1 MKREDYA
8 IDGMVCASC
17 SLTIEK
23 AVGKLAGVTD
33 VSVNL
38 TTEKMNVAYD
48 ARALDE
54 QKIISAVSDA
64 GYGAKLL
71 AGTFS
76 EIEQQTAKK
85 TRQLDKL
92 WLQFIYSAIFT
103 IPLLYIAM
111 GSMIGLWLPSFI
123 QPASNPKFFVMIEL
137 LLVLPVIIL
146 NLDYFKIGFKTL
158 VRGHPNMDSL
168 VALGSGA
175 ALIYSFFG
183 TIQVFMGNYSYSD
196 TLYYEAAAT
205 ILTLITLGKYFE
217 TVSKGKTST
226 AIKKLLDLTPKT
238 ANVIINGQE
247 KEISLAD
254 VKLENIV
261 IVRPGQKIPV
271 DGQIIE
277 GNSTVDESLLT
288 GESMPVTKKI
298 GDDVFAG
305 SLNQSGTFELKV
317 TKNQK
322 ETVLAQIIKLVENAQ
337 AQKAPIAKIADKVSA
352 IFVPVVITLAL
363 LAGLGWYFI
372 GGESFSFSLTI
383 MIAVLVIACPCAL
396 GLATP
401 TAIMVGTGKGADNGV
416 FFKSGTALESLQN
429 VQTIVLDK
437 TGTITTGI
445 PSVTDIVSF
454 NNFTKQSVLEL
465 ATALE
470 YNSEHPLAKAIMM
483 YAKEYNVN
491 AMKTSNFQL
500 VEGKGIQAVV
510 DSSTAS
516 LGNESLMEVNKV
528 NILPQVKLQ
537 VDKLALQGKTPLL
550 LALDTQLVG
559 IIAISD
565 PVKNSSRAAISKLQD
580 AGLEVI
586 MMTGDNKK
594 TAAAIAKQVG
604 IKVVKSEVM
613 PADKAQNIQ
622 ALQASGKL
630 VSMVGDGIND
640 APALA
645 QADVGIAI
653 GSGTDV
659 AVAAADI
666 VLFNSNLLDVV
677 TAYRL
682 SRVTIRNIKENL
694 FWAFAYN
701 ILGIPVA
708 MGGLFLF
715 GGPLLNPMIA
725 GAAMSFS
732 SVSVLLNALRLRS
745 FKLSEEM

>member
-23 AVGKLAGVTD
+23 AVGKLAGVAD

-123 QPASNPKFFVMIEL
+123 QPASNPKVFVMIEL

-158 VRGHPNMDSL
+158 IRGHPNMDSL

-196 TLYYEAAAT
+196 TLYYEAAGT

-516 LGNESLMEVNKV
+516 LGNESLMEVNKI

-565 PVKNSSRAAISKLQD
+565 PVKNSSRSAISKLQD

-745 FKLSEEM
+745 FKSSEEM

>member
-76 EIEQQTAKK
+76 EIEQQTDKK

-123 QPASNPKFFVMIEL
+123 QPASNPKVFVMIEL

-196 TLYYEAAAT
+196 TLYYEAAGT

-745 FKLSEEM
+745 FKSSEEM

>member
-123 QPASNPKFFVMIEL
+123 QPASNPKVFVMIEL

-196 TLYYEAAAT
+196 TLYYEAAGT

-491 AMKTSNFQL
+491 AMKISNFQL
-500 VEGKGIQAVV
+500 LEGKGIQAVV

-537 VDKLALQGKTPLL
+537 VDKLALQRKTPLL

-745 FKLSEEM
+745 FKSSEEM

>member
-76 EIEQQTAKK
+76 EIEQQTDKK

-123 QPASNPKFFVMIEL
+123 QPASNPKVFVMIEL

-196 TLYYEAAAT
+196 TLYYEAAGT

-271 DGQIIE
+271 DGRIIE

-401 TAIMVGTGKGADNGV
+401 TAIMVGTGKGADNGI

-745 FKLSEEM
+745 FKSSEEM

>member
-1 MKREDYA
+1 MKREDYE

-123 QPASNPKFFVMIEL
+123 QPASNPKVFVMIEL

-196 TLYYEAAAT
+196 TLYYEAAGT

-271 DGQIIE
+271 DGRIIE

-745 FKLSEEM
+745 FKSSEEM

>member
-196 TLYYEAAAT
+196 TLYYEAAGT

-491 AMKTSNFQL
+491 AMKISNFQL
-500 VEGKGIQAVV
+500 LEGKGIQAVV

-537 VDKLALQGKTPLL
+537 VDKLALQRKTPLL

-745 FKLSEEM
+745 FKSSEEM

>member
-76 EIEQQTAKK
+76 EIEQQTDKK

-123 QPASNPKFFVMIEL
+123 QPASNPKVFVMIEL

-183 TIQVFMGNYSYSD
+183 TIQVFMGNYSHSD
-196 TLYYEAAAT
+196 TLYYEAAGT

-516 LGNESLMEVNKV
+516 LGNESLMEVNKI

-565 PVKNSSRAAISKLQD
+565 PVKNSSRSAISKLQD

-745 FKLSEEM
+745 FKSSEEM

>member
-1 MKREDYA
+1 MKREDYE

-123 QPASNPKFFVMIEL
+123 QPASNPKVFVMIEL

-196 TLYYEAAAT
+196 TLYYEAAGT

-271 DGQIIE
+271 DGRIIE

-500 VEGKGIQAVV
+500 LEGKGIQAVV

-745 FKLSEEM
+745 FKSSEEM

>member
-123 QPASNPKFFVMIEL
+123 QPASNPKVFVMIEL

-196 TLYYEAAAT
+196 TLYYEAAGT

-337 AQKAPIAKIADKVSA
+337 SQKAPIAKIADKVSA

-745 FKLSEEM
+745 FKSSEEM

>member
-76 EIEQQTAKK
+76 EMEQQTDKK

-123 QPASNPKFFVMIEL
+123 QPASNPKVFVIIEL

-158 VRGHPNMDSL
+158 VRGQPNMDSL

-196 TLYYEAAAT
+196 TLYYEAAGT

-745 FKLSEEM
+745 FKSSEEM

>member
-123 QPASNPKFFVMIEL
+123 QPASNPKVFVMIEL

-491 AMKTSNFQL
+491 AMKISNFQL
-500 VEGKGIQAVV
+500 LEGKGIQAVV

-537 VDKLALQGKTPLL
+537 VDKLALQRKTPLL

-745 FKLSEEM
+745 FKSSEEM

>member
-23 AVGKLAGVTD
+23 AVGKLAGVAD

-76 EIEQQTAKK
+76 EIEQQTDKK

-123 QPASNPKFFVMIEL
+123 QPASNPKVFVMIEL

-196 TLYYEAAAT
+196 TLYYEAAGT

-516 LGNESLMEVNKV
+516 LGNESLMEVNKI

-565 PVKNSSRAAISKLQD
+565 PVKNSSRSAISKLQD

-745 FKLSEEM
+745 FKSSEEM

>member
-38 TTEKMNVAYD
+38 ATEKMNVAYD

-76 EIEQQTAKK
+76 EIEQQTDKK

-123 QPASNPKFFVMIEL
+123 QPASNPKVFVMIEL

-196 TLYYEAAAT
+196 TLYYEAAGT

-516 LGNESLMEVNKV
+516 LGNESLMEVNKI

-565 PVKNSSRAAISKLQD
+565 PVKNSSRSAISKLQD

-745 FKLSEEM
+745 FKSSEEM

>member
-23 AVGKLAGVTD
+23 AVGKLAGVAD

-48 ARALDE
+48 TRALDE

-76 EIEQQTAKK
+76 EIEQQTDKK

-123 QPASNPKFFVMIEL
+123 QPASNPKVFVMIEL

-158 VRGHPNMDSL
+158 IRGHPNMDSL

-196 TLYYEAAAT
+196 TLYYEAAGT

-238 ANVIINGQE
+238 ANVIINGQG

-516 LGNESLMEVNKV
+516 LGNESLMEVNKI

-550 LALDTQLVG
+550 LALDTRLVG

-745 FKLSEEM
+745 FKSSEEM

>member
-76 EIEQQTAKK
+76 EMEQQTDKK

-123 QPASNPKFFVMIEL
+123 QPASNPKVFVMIEL

-196 TLYYEAAAT
+196 TLYYEAAGT

-317 TKNQK
+317 TKKQK

-363 LAGLGWYFI
+363 VAGLGWYFI

-516 LGNESLMEVNKV
+516 LGNESLMEVNKI

-745 FKLSEEM
+745 FKSSEEM

>member
-123 QPASNPKFFVMIEL
+123 QPASNPKVFVMIEL

-196 TLYYEAAAT
+196 TLYYEAAGT

-537 VDKLALQGKTPLL
+537 VDKLALQRKTPLL

-745 FKLSEEM
+745 FKSSEEM

>member
-123 QPASNPKFFVMIEL
+123 QPASNPKVFVMIEL

-196 TLYYEAAAT
+196 TLYYEAAGT

-745 FKLSEEM
+745 FKSSEEM

>member
-745 FKLSEEM
+745 FKSSEEM